1 MRVFVLL
8 GINIVSIVAAQLLLK
23 IGMRSA
29 GGFALDE
36 ISRDPTVLIRIFLNP
51 YVFIGM
57 LFYVVNV
64 FLWFDIVSKE
74 NLSYVYPFLS
84 LAYAAVVLA
93 SAVVLGEQ
101 LSWQR
106 LVGVGIIMAGVYI
119 VSQT

>member
-1 MRVFVLL
+1 MRVFILL
-8 GINIVSIVAAQLLLK
+8 GINIVSVVTAQLLLK
-23 IGMRSA
+23 IGMRNF
-29 GGFALDE
+29 GGFALDT
-36 ISRDPTVLIRIFLNP
+36 IKSDPTVLIRIFLNP

-57 LFYVVNV
+57 LCYVVNV

-93 SAVVLGEQ
+93 SALVLGEQ

-106 LVGVGIIMAGVYI
+106 LIGVGVIMAGVFI

>member
-8 GINIVSIVAAQLLLK
+8 AINILSIVAAQLLLK
-23 IGMRSA
+23 IGMRNA
-29 GGFALDE
+29 GGFALDDVA
-36 ISRDPTVLIRIFLNP
+36 RDPTTLIRVFLNP
-51 YVFIGM
+51 FIFVGM

-64 FLWFDIVSKE
+64 FLWFDIISKA

-101 LSWQR
+101 LTWQR
-106 LVGVGIIMAGVYI
+106 LIGVTIITAGVFV
-119 VSQT
+119 VSQG

>member
-1 MRVFVLL
+1 
-8 GINIVSIVAAQLLLK
+8 
-23 IGMRSA
+23 MRSA

-36 ISRDPTVLIRIFLNP
+36 ISRDPMVLIRIFLNP
-51 YVFIGM
+51 YVFVGM
-57 LFYVVNV
+57 LCYVVNV

-84 LAYAAVVLA
+84 PAYAAVVLA
-93 SAVVLGEQ
+93 SALVLGEQ

-106 LVGVGIIMAGVYI
+106 LVGVGIIMAGVFV

>member
-1 MRVFVLL
+1 MRVFILL

-23 IGMRSA
+23 IGMRDS
-29 GGFALDE
+29 GGFALDS
-36 ISRDPTVLIRIFLNP
+36 IKSDPTVLIRVFLNP
-51 YVFIGM
+51 YIFIGM
-57 LFYVVNV
+57 LCYVINV

-84 LAYAAVVLA
+84 LAYAAVVIA
-93 SAVVLGEQ
+93 SAIVLGEH

-106 LVGVGIIMAGVYI
+106 LVGVGVIMAGVYI